1 MLRNTLIGIEAILMV
16 IILVSTVFLPLIV
29 IKVWMM
35 FWLKI
40 LPKMPKGKPRW
51 IEVTANKLD
60 KFYSDYLEF

>member
-29 IKVWMM
+29 IKVWIM

-40 LPKMPKGKPRW
+40 LPKMPKDKPRW
-51 IEVTANKLD
+51 IEVSANKLD